1 MRKALYPDNWPE
13 LRAACLERA
22 GKQCEYV
29 DPTTGKR
36 CPIRDEEIRRSKHSG
51 RKYVVALYACH
62 LNDDPDN
69 PEPELICLY
78 PAHHM
83 KLDRNK
89 ELRERLSCRR
99 RGYQLTTT
107 DSLLREINTSGIT
120 VTEHSDGYH
129 WTIDGTELA
138 GQRTTAVAA
147 LGSAIHQLCCLL
159 ALTRRELQQTQ
170 PFCVLPGPL
179 LESRQEGRR

>member
-29 DPTTGKR
+29 EPKNGKR
-36 CPIRDEEIRRSKHSG
+36 CPIRDEEVRRSKHSG
-51 RKYVVALYACH
+51 RKYVVSLYACH
-62 LNDDPDN
+62 LNDDPENTD
-69 PEPELICLY
+69 PELIRLC

-99 RGYQLTTT
+99 GYQITTT

-120 VTEHSDGYH
+120 FVEQSDGYH
-129 WTIDGTELA
+129 WTIDGTDLA
-138 GQRTTAVAA
+138 GQRTTAIAA
-147 LGSAIHQLCCLL
+147 IGSAIHQLCCLL
-159 ALTRRELQQTQ
+159 ETSRRQLQAAQ
-170 PFCVLPGPL
+170 
-179 LESRQEGRR
+179 RQNGTEPIVRRSFHVQ

>member
-29 DPTTGKR
+29 DPKTGKR
-36 CPIRDEEIRRSKHSG
+36 CPIRDEDVRRSKHSG
-51 RKYVVALYACH
+51 RKYVVSLYACH
-62 LNDDPDN
+62 LHDDPENLD
-69 PEPELICLY
+69 PELICLC

-99 RGYQLTTT
+99 RGYQITTT
-107 DSLLREINTSGIT
+107 DSLLREINMSGIT
-120 VTEHSDGYH
+120 IVEQSDGYH
-129 WTIDGTELA
+129 WTIDGTDLE
-138 GQRTTAVAA
+138 GQRTTAIAA
-147 LGSAIHQLCCLL
+147 IGSAIHQLCY
-159 ALTRRELQQTQ
+159 
-170 PFCVLPGPL
+170 L
-179 LESRQEGRR
+179 LETSRRQLQAAQRQSVPEHIVGRSLHVQ